1 MKKAENAV
9 DDAVDKIED
18 LVNPDASD
26 SDDDVQK
33 EGNYLFLT
41 LFSSVK
47 FNLG

>member
-1 MKKAENAV
+1 MKKAEIAV

-18 LVNPDASD
+18 VVNPDASD

-33 EGNYLFLT
+33 E
-41 LFSSVK
+41 VK